1 MEFEGVLPT
10 QPASTTP
17 ENLHHKPR
25 PRSPGSSSAVAEARF
40 RENLLEGFPEL
51 GVEDGVDDWVEE
63 GVDVA
68 QPDEEGEQ
76 HLVRVAGRVVL
87 QLVADAD
94 GVDIVDGEERHPT
107 QQEPA

>member
-1 MEFEGVLPT
+1 MEFGGARPT
-10 QPASTTP
+10 QPASATP

-76 HLVRVAGRVVL
+76 HLEPCVL
-87 QLVADAD
+87 ISCVSINPGFSFFVSVPHTATSC
-94 GVDIVDGEERHPT
+94 I
-107 QQEPA
+107 